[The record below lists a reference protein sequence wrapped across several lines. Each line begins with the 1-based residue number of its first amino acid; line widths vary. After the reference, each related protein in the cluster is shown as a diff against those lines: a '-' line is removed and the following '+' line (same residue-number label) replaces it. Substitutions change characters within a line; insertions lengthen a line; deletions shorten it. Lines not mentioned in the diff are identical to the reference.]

1 MSFSIETQPFGIL
14 PNSESTEPLVEY
26 VVKNEET
33 GEGFSVIPAH
43 GGILRQLVLGPKS
56 TLMQVLRAPD
66 SPQALLADETYA
78 SALLYP
84 FPSRVRHGIYKF
96 EGNDYALPLNE
107 PSRDNAIHGLV
118 HPQPFRVVTQE
129 ITSQYALLTVQY
141 DMTDADT
148 VSGYPFPFSLQVT
161 YALTAPP
168 AESPNQS
175 CTLTLAFSALNTGT
189 TRCPVAFGWHP
200 YFTLNNESTDDLTIE
215 MPAEEVIQ
223 LDENLLPTGRTP
235 FTNWNA
241 ASPKTMLL
249 HERTLDNAFSV
260 PDQPGGVIT
269 VLHSPKQQVSLNV
282 WQSQAFPYLVVYTP
296 GRRDSIAIEPLTANV
311 NAFNTGE
318 GLRVLNPGEDFQG
331 QIRVW
336 ME

>member
-1 MSFSIETQPFGIL
+1 MNFSIDIQPFGVL
-14 PNSESTEPLVEY
+14 PNAESSDPIIEY
-26 VVKNEET
+26 VVQNTDT

-66 SPQALLADETYA
+66 SPQALLADETYS

-84 FPSRVRHGIYKF
+84 FPSRVRHGIYGF
-96 EGNDYALPLNE
+96 EGNEYALPLNE
-107 PSRDNAIHGLV
+107 PSRNNAIHGLV
-118 HPQPFRVVTQE
+118 HPKPFRVVTQE
-129 ITSQYALLTVQY
+129 TTSQYALLTIQY
-141 DMTDADT
+141 DLTEADMI
-148 VSGYPFPFSLQVT
+148 SGYPFPFSLKVT

-175 CTLTLAFSALNTGT
+175 CTLTVALSALNTGT

-200 YFTLNNESTDDLTIE
+200 YFTLNGETTDDLTIE
-215 MPAEEVIQ
+215 MPVDEVIQ
-223 LDENLLPTGRTP
+223 LDDNLLPTGRTP
-235 FTNWNA
+235 FT
-241 ASPKTMLL
+241 SSRTMSL
-249 HERTLDNAFSV
+249 HERNLDNAFTV
-260 PDQPGGVIT
+260 PENPDGVIT
-269 VLHSPKQQVSLNV
+269 VLNSPKQQVSLNV
-282 WQSQAFPYLVVYTP
+282 WQSREFPYLVVYTP

-318 GLRVLNPGEDFQG
+318 GLRVLNPGEEFQG